1 MIHHRQK
8 ITLDRGLKDL
18 RKLELF
24 VEKLC
29 DQFNIYNNYFGIIL
43 YSLTEV
49 YRVSIPKTKEAV
61 SVKLV
66 FNATAK
72 GFVFQFFGSS
82 FDDEFV
88 DVLRNSCDLEEK
100 VELSD
105 LEQTVAILK
114 RVTDGMH
121 LEENDSIRV
130 FFDIASIHFE
140 LSQNRVMLLNGY
152 FDKVRNASNILT
164 S

>member
-1 MIHHRQK
+1 MIQHRQK
-8 ITLDRGLKDL
+8 IALDRGLKDL

-49 YRVSIPKTKEAV
+49 YRASTPKTKEPV

-82 FDDEFV
+82 WDGDFLE
-88 DVLRNSCDLEEK
+88 VLHKSCDLEEK
-100 VELSD
+100 AELSD
-105 LEQTVAILK
+105 MEQTVAILK
-114 RVTDGMH
+114 RVTDGIH
-121 LEENDSIRV
+121 LEENESIRV

-140 LSQNRVMLLNGY
+140 LSQSRIMLLDGY